1 MPSLKLTKKVE
12 RLKNKKKLSKKEK
25 LAYNQLK
32 LVNSIN
38 NIIKI
43 VVALLFKAFFFK
55 ISIILVI

>member
-1 MPSLKLTKKVE
+1 MPSLKLAKKVE